1 MKKSIDGKIVD
12 LTAEEQAEYDARH
25 AAYNSD
31 ERKLKDIKKNRLR
44 KLRQTDWWV
53 LRGSMSEAQSSWR
66 QALRDIPENYT
77 TTEQY
82 DSLLERDKDKDSITN
97 GKLTHEIWSKP

>member
-31 ERKLKDIKKNRLR
+31 ERKLKDIKKIRLE
-44 KLRQTDWWV
+44 KLEQTDWWV
-53 LRGSMSEAQSSWR
+53 LRGAITEAQTAKR
-66 QALRDIPENYT
+66 QAWRDIPATYT

-82 DSLLERDKDKDSITN
+82 DLLLARVDGI
-97 GKLTHEIWSKP
+97 LTHEIWETD